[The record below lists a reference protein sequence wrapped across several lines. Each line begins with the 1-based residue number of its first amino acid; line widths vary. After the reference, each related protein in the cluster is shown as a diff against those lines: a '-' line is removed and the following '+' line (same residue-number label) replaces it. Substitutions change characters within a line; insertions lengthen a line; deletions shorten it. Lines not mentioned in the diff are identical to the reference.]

1 MFNFLGVIK
10 MKNQIVAILEQ
21 LADIFNKK
29 AGEIKIMDKN
39 QFRAEI
45 VFFIFFLMVF
55 LYISCIL
62 IFVSMEGKIATIIG
76 IVIAIL
82 LRRFIRN
89 LVK

>member
-1 MFNFLGVIK
+1 